1 VRTITALATL
11 PELRMCLSMTG
22 DANIAMTVWT
32 RSLHDM
38 LRIEWLFGERL
49 PWLRV
54 RENAVCVRSGPT
66 APR

>member
-1 VRTITALATL
+1 VSSTWTAHVEPANHERTIAALATL

-38 LRIEWLFGERL
+38 LRSNGSSA
-49 PWLRV
+49 
-54 RENAVCVRSGPT
+54 NGCVASR
-66 APR
+66 A